1 MREPLGL
8 GSIRLPGGG
17 RALCAAAHPGWTRGE
32 EAHGKEAV
40 QPMVGRPNMRP
51 RGIVVALVI
60 FVALLVT
67 APVALAA
74 NATEDAYCE
83 GCSALHQKQVP
94 FTGLDVALVV
104 AAGGA
109 LIAAGF
115 GIRRLGRSDTA

>member
-1 MREPLGL
+1 MSPWVWVVSGYPEGD
-8 GSIRLPGGG
+8 
-17 RALCAAAHPGWTRGE
+17 ALYARPRIQGWTRGE

-60 FVALLVT
+60 FVALMVT

-74 NATEDAYCE
+74 NATEDAYCV

>member
-1 MREPLGL
+1 
-8 GSIRLPGGG
+8 
-17 RALCAAAHPGWTRGE
+17 
-32 EAHGKEAV
+32 
-40 QPMVGRPNMRP
+40 MRP

-74 NATEDAYCE
+74 NATEDAYCV

-104 AAGGA
+104 AGVRPLPVAVVASHRRGRRGESEGA
-109 LIAAGF
+109 RGN
-115 GIRRLGRSDTA
+115 GRQDPELHRGTSLRPSQPIVFEDHP